1 MRMMYKPNMPMTMS
15 KLETLLSRANLF
27 LSYHGMR
34 NETSKFLQQ
43 YDKMHRFILMLHLL
57 E

>member
-1 MRMMYKPNMPMTMS
+1 MMYKPNMPMTMS